1 MDRKRSLSGLL
12 GAAAF
17 LFVAAVCAGSRAV
30 PDSGP
35 VPSAAQFKPEEI
47 ADRAKLEEFLETA
60 PITASEQIIS
70 RDAVTKPWKL
80 TLERDGIKH
89 FGLWKDIEGRPAGY
103 IDSWKYEIAA
113 YRMDKLVGLNMIA
126 PTVERRFKETRG
138 SLQYWLDY
146 LMTLKKKEE
155 DKVKAPSYKVYPWNQ
170 ATYLQRAFDNLI
182 GNEDRTTNNVLIS
195 KDWGMYL
202 IDHSRSF
209 RTTKKFT
216 DQLIY
221 RKGGKEGDK
230 LMLMLPRAFVE
241 KLRGLTA
248 ASIREGVGEYL
259 SDSEIEACLKRRD
272 LIIKEVERLIKEN
285 GEDKTLY

>member
-1 MDRKRSLSGLL
+1 MD
-12 GAAAF
+12 GAT
-17 LFVAAVCAGSRAV
+17 R
-30 PDSGP
+30 
-35 VPSAAQFKPEEI
+35 
-47 ADRAKLEEFLETA
+47 
-60 PITASEQIIS
+60 
-70 RDAVTKPWKL
+70 
-80 TLERDGIKH
+80 

-113 YRMDKLVGLNMIA
+113 YRIDRLVGLNMIA

-138 SLQYWLDY
+138 SVQLWVEYM
-146 LMTLKKKEE
+146 MTLKKKEE
-155 DKVKAPSYKVYPWNQ
+155 DKIKTLSYKTIPWNL

-209 RTTKKFT
+209 RSTKKFT

-230 LMLMLPRAFVE
+230 FMLKLPRAFVE

-248 ASIREGVGEYL
+248 ASVREAVGEYL
-259 SDSEIEACLKRRD
+259 TDAEIEACIKRRD
-272 LIIKEVERLIKEN
+272 LILKEVERLVKEN
-285 GEDKTLY
+285 GEAETLY